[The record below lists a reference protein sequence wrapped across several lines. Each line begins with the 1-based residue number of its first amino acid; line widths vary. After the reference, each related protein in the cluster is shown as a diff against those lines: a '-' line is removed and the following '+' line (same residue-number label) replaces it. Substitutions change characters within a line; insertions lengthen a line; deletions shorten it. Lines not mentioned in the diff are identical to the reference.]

1 MSQESMRAALSQE
14 RAGRRVM
21 PARPAPES
29 VESEGEAARPPSRR
43 GKKAVVCYVDPAVAR
58 QLKVLCA
65 QEDKTLQGVVAE
77 ALNALLEDRGLLPLA

>member
-14 RAGRRVM
+14 RAGRRVA
-21 PARPAPES
+21 PATPAA
-29 VESEGEAARPPSRR
+29 EGEAARPPSRR

-65 QEDKTLQGVVAE
+65 EEDKTLQGLVVE
-77 ALNALLEDRGLLPLA
+77 ALNALLEDRGRLPLA